1 MGIIFLRTVII
12 YSVLLI
18 AMRLMGKRQIGE
30 LELSDLVI
38 AVLISNIAAH
48 PLQDIGIPIM
58 NGLLPIVTLLC
69 LDLIVAGL
77 IVKYPRAKEVLCGK
91 PSFLVVRGVICQEE
105 MERNRYSLDELAGAL
120 RAQGITDISQV
131 EYAILETSGKV
142 SIILFPAER
151 TATAGKLNVAE
162 EDNGYPVILIS
173 NGRLRSQDLQV
184 AGKDEKWLQKQL
196 KAHGVSSPREVYF
209 MTVNNADQI
218 FFVKTEAGK

>member
-12 YSVLLI
+12 YAVLLI

-69 LDLIVAGL
+69 LDLTVAGL

-91 PSFLVVRGVICQEE
+91 PSFIVVRGVICQEE
-105 MERNRYSLDELAGAL
+105 MERNRYSLDELA
-120 RAQGITDISQV
+120 DISQV
-131 EYAILETSGKV
+131 EYAVLETSGKV

-173 NGRLRSQDLQV
+173 NGRLRSQDLQA

>member
-12 YSVLLI
+12 YAVLLI

-69 LDLIVAGL
+69 LDLDRRGADRKVPARQGGPF
-77 IVKYPRAKEVLCGK
+77 VRQAKFHCGPGRHLPGGDGAK
-91 PSFLVVRGVICQEE
+91 LP
-105 MERNRYSLDELAGAL
+105 LARRQAL
-120 RAQGITDISQV
+120 RAQGIMDISQV

-151 TATAGKLNVAE
+151 TPTAGKLNVE
-162 EDNGYPVILIS
+162 EDNGCPVILIS

-184 AGKDEKWLQKQL
+184 AGKDEKRLQKQL

>member
-12 YSVLLI
+12 YAVLLI

-48 PLQDIGIPIM
+48 PLQDIGIPI
-58 NGLLPIVTLLC
+58 VTLLC
-69 LDLIVAGL
+69 LDLTVAGL

-91 PSFLVVRGVICQEE
+91 PSFIVVRGVICQEE

-131 EYAILETSGKV
+131 EYAVLETSGKV

-173 NGRLRSQDLQV
+173 NGRLRSQDLQA